1 MRIKPIQFIMKKD
14 RAATEDKIYEAFL
27 DILKK
32 EGPQG
37 VGINAIAKKAS
48 VSKELIYR
56 YFGGMKGLLLRFAQK
71 GDFFKS
77 LQTIDEKKD
86 SIENLKG
93 FIKEGTKELRE
104 NVLTQEILR
113 WQLIENNENTKSL
126 FKYFNAQIG
135 NTFTINEKD
144 ESLNAAF
151 QLMIGGYV
159 YFTLLSKFNKTFIAT
174 DLTSEDTWENFD
186 DAIAKTIEL
195 FSKL

>member
-1 MRIKPIQFIMKKD
+1 MKKD